1 MSRYA
6 TAVFYL
12 CDNRPKKDLLAPISA
27 HSISSPVSSSR
38 ASANQGCQA
47 LHRLENVDIFYGH
60 LEYFMGIWDVFK
72 TIWWVHFVI
81 I

>member
-1 MSRYA
+1 MVYFKTKNTNLGKFGR
-6 TAVFYL
+6 
-12 CDNRPKKDLLAPISA
+12 
-27 HSISSPVSSSR
+27 
-38 ASANQGCQA
+38 A